1 MVSHDLK
8 EILMPTVCIF
18 CKSLILPKGE
28 PAADFFGQDLGICEK
43 CLARLPFK
51 EWKDHIVPCLSNP
64 VENDPIPDLC
74 AVVPFRYREPI
85 VSALRALKFHD
96 APYVARALSFFMG
109 EAITRSGMT
118 FDAVI
123 PVPLSVERLK
133 KRGYNQARLLAEP
146 IAKRINLPCP
156 DGFLIRTRN
165 TKQQSR
171 YTDPALRSQNVSGAF
186 LVPEQACVDNL
197 SILLVDDVFTTG
209 STIHE
214 AALTLY
220 LAGARHV
227 LALTVASGRHN
238 SDDRAGSLSKRVQTR
253 RTRSS

>member
-1 MVSHDLK
+1 MSYGLK
-8 EILMPTVCIF
+8 EILLPNVCIF
-18 CKSLILPKGE
+18 CKCLILPKRE
-28 PAADFFGQDLGICEK
+28 PAADFFGRDLGICVK

-51 EWKDHIVPCLSNP
+51 EFEKHVVPCLSNP
-64 VENDPIPDLC
+64 YDDDPIPDLR
-74 AVVPFRYREPI
+74 AVVPFRYHEPI
-85 VSALRALKFHD
+85 ISALRALKFHD
-96 APYVARALSFFMG
+96 APYVARALAFFMG
-109 EAITRSGMT
+109 GAIMRTGIT

-123 PVPLSVERLK
+123 PVPLSEERLK

-156 DGFLIRTRN
+156 DGFLIRSRD

-186 LVPEQACVDNL
+186 LVPEQVCVDNL

-214 AALTLY
+214 ASLTLC
-220 LAGARHV
+220 LAGARYV
-227 LALTVASGRHN
+227 LALTAASGRQN
-238 SDDRAGSLSKRVQTR
+238 PDDRTGSLSKRVLSKRAKTLK
-253 RTRSS
+253 